1 MLRSPKVVGA
11 PEPPR
16 EIPVRPSRMI
26 HFFDP
31 SDAKMAVKAPDI
43 AQRSGYP
50 ASEQR

>member
-1 MLRSPKVVGA
+1 
-11 PEPPR
+11 
-16 EIPVRPSRMI
+16 MI

-43 AQRSGYP
+43 AQRSGRP